1 MKNLLEFLT
10 AKEIIVVYVFALF
23 SCLLCIIIY
32 VVEKNT
38 KKARL
43 RHNTRELNK
52 LVEEVQEE
60 YPNEEQIIY
69 NEPVLEPIEEV
80 SEASNVLELLE
91 STMEIEKIKVDNDDS
106 SVEVGEVLEPVIIGQ
121 VDEDIVYEV
130 EGKEEELEY
139 TSIEPDQETA
149 KLELKKLAEE
159 LKEQEE
165 NNENDIISSYEE
177 MQEETA
183 IISLEELVKRSK
195 EIYEANEV
203 TQYKDE
209 GNEPISIKELEE
221 KTGTFAPIPNGV
233 FSLEEVVPKEEKV
246 DTVTKVEDEKKDNL
260 VTLYDLY
267 NAPYEKIND
276 NEVKKFRSSP
286 IISPIYG
293 IEKGNDLQLE
303 NTANYEKMDNEIK
316 KSNEFLMSLK
326 ELQNKI
332 DS

>member
-32 VVEKNT
+32 AVEKNT

-91 STMEIEKIKVDNDDS
+91 STMEIEKIKVDNNDS
-106 SVEVGEVLEPVIIGQ
+106 SVEVEEVLEPVIIGQ

-149 KLELKKLAEE
+149 QLELKKLTEE
-159 LKEQEE
+159 LKKQEE

-209 GNEPISIKELEE
+209 GNEPISLQELEE

-233 FSLEEVVPKEEKV
+233 FSLEEVVPKEEV
-246 DTVTKVEDEKKDNL
+246 GTVTKVEDEKKDNL

-267 NAPYEKIND
+267 NVPYEKVND

-293 IEKGNDLQLE
+293 IEKENDLQLE